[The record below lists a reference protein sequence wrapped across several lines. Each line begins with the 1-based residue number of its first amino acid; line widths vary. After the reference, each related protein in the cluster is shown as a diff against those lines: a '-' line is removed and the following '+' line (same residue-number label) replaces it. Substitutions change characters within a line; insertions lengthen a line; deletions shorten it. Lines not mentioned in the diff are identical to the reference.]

1 MIAETTAEPTGAELR
16 DEALD
21 GLEKRH
27 PAIVRR
33 CQRIVVRIVIDGGT
47 ATADDLEHVDSGKR
61 RRGFL
66 GAVFRNLHKL
76 GVIESCGYQTSKIP
90 RNHARPLG
98 VWRCA
103 NVERA
108 RKWLDDNPEIDE

>member
-21 GLEKRH
+21 GLQKRH
-27 PAIVRR
+27 QAIVRR
-33 CQRIVVRIVIDGGT
+33 CQRIVVQIVVDGAT
-47 ATADDLEHVDSGKR
+47 ATADDLEHVDSGRR

-66 GAVFRNLHKL
+66 GAVFRDLHKI

-108 RKWLDDNPEIDE
+108 RKWLAENPEIEN

>member
-16 DEALD
+16 NEALD

-33 CQRIVVRIVIDGGT
+33 CQRIVVKIVIDG
-47 ATADDLEHVDSGKR
+47 GKR

>member
-1 MIAETTAEPTGAELR
+1 MVVETTTEPTGAELR

-61 RRGFL
+61 RRGF
-66 GAVFRNLHKL
+66 H
-76 GVIESCGYQTSKIP
+76 QTSKIP

-98 VWRCA
+98 VRRCA